1 MRLHEFTKQIT
12 SWATQFFHI
21 TLQPPKPAPPYQ
33 VRLQTVK
40 QFSLFQNIY
49 FQQHSRRQMQ
59 WFQYI
64 ALTLWFKKQQL
75 CYSIFLNGDKRTELY
90 YLELILTPELYYPEI
105 ILTSELYH
113 PEIIPTQSI
122 NNRAQGRFPSK
133 FQNFSQLKDHSL
145 RPHPLA
151 HTVWTLKFII
161 R

>member
-1 MRLHEFTKQIT
+1 MNLQNKLH
-12 SWATQFFHI
+12 
-21 TLQPPKPAPPYQ
+21 LGQPSFSISHSSSHHAPPYQ

-40 QFSLFQNIY
+40 QFNLFQNIY

-90 YLELILTPELYYPEI
+90 YLELILTPELY
-105 ILTSELYH
+105 H